1 MDEYKDLMTLLA
13 MTVLVDSK
21 VAECEVDIFSKAVSR
36 IKISH
41 LELPLPSERAALAWF
56 KEKHIYLR
64 SIANK
69 PRADFDV
76 WLDIL
81 LKRIEKQAEAGAIV
95 HVMEMIAIAD
105 DEKCEQETQFIEQL
119 KA

>member
-1 MDEYKDLMTLLA
+1 MDEYTDIMTLLA
-13 MTVLVDSK
+13 MTVLVDNKITAS
-21 VAECEVDIFSKAVSR
+21 EVDIFGKTVSR
-36 IKISH
+36 IKMSK
-41 LELPLPSERAALAWF
+41 LDLPLPTEVEALAWF
-56 KEKHIYLR
+56 KAKQIYLR
-64 SIANK
+64 SIVNK

-81 LKRIEKQAEAGAIV
+81 LKRIEKHAEAGAIF

-105 DEKCEQETQFIEQL
+105 GERHGREIQLIDQF